1 MLAVNRTLNEVIGEL
16 ALLYGSASVDPQD
29 GHGRWALYRQAIDA
43 GQPSDLL
50 LDAVA
55 LEPDPSIA
63 LSLVLH
69 ILEKVPEGDRPTWI
83 SRLVVS
89 KGRDYATK
97 RAKELGIL
105 QASIAGDLAIS
116 ADADAPEVWSD
127 WLQLR
132 LAEACLDRTILG
144 ILSEHGRTKRIRRIA
159 SDRVR
164 SLNSQ

>member
-1 MLAVNRTLNEVIGEL
+1 MNRTLDEVIAEL
-16 ALLYGSASVDPQD
+16 AVLHGSAYVDTQD

-43 GQPSDLL
+43 EQPSDLL
-50 LDAVA
+50 LDVVA

-69 ILEKVPEGDRPTWI
+69 ILEEVPEGDRPTWI

-89 KGRDYATK
+89 KDRDYATK
-97 RAKELGIL
+97 RAKELGIFE
-105 QASIAGDLAIS
+105 AAMAGRLAVN
-116 ADADAPEVWSD
+116 ADANAPNAWSD

-132 LAEACLDRTILG
+132 LAETCLDRTILDV
-144 ILSEHGRTKRIRRIA
+144 LTEHGRTKRIRRIA

-164 SLNSQ
+164 SLNS